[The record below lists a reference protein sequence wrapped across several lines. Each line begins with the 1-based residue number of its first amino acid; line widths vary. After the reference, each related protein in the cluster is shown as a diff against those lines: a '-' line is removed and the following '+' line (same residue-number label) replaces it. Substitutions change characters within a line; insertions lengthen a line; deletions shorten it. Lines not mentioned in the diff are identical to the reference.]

1 MYSVLTTTY
10 LGKMYSLAH
19 LAFYLGSRP
28 VGRRLV
34 EGDVSREIVLMEKEG
49 EDMEAG
55 FCI

>member
-1 MYSVLTTTY
+1 MYSVLIIIY
-10 LGKMYSLAH
+10 FGKMYFLVY
-19 LAFYLGSRP
+19 LVFYFGSRF

-49 EDMEAG
+49 EDMEVG